1 MPESIQ
7 ELAKD
12 LAERMLEASVDDV
25 IVFVDDEAY
34 QVSINGPCVLTKK
47 NNRTLEDFIQEGWAL

>member
-34 QVSINGPCVLTKK
+34 QISIKGPCVLMKK
-47 NNRTLEDFIQEGWAL
+47 NNRTLEDFIKEGWA

>member
-25 IVFVDDEAY
+25 RVFVDDEAY
-34 QVSINGPCVLTKK
+34 QISINGPCVLRKK